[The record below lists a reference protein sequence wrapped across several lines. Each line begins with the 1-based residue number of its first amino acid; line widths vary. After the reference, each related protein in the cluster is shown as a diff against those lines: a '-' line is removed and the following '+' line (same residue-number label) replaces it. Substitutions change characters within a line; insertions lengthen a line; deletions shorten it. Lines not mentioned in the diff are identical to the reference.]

1 MAHQATA
8 SHLTDVSH
16 GAHEGAH
23 GAEGGTENVKFAMWL
38 FLGSEVMFFT
48 VLIAGYV
55 YARFMAPAQHGILN
69 VPLTSLNTFLL
80 LASSFTVVRA
90 LAAIQIDDRT
100 KFLRSLALT
109 IILGAIF
116 LGVQVYEYDKLGHEG
131 LTLSGSAP
139 SAETSTTVAATEH
152 EGQGLTPEQ
161 VQHNRIFGMA
171 FFTLTGFHGFHVLIG
186 VIWALRVFWNAFNGK
201 YTQKDHFGVEFF
213 GLYWHFVDVVWILI
227 FTIVYLI

>member
-1 MAHQATA
+1 MAHNATA
-8 SHLTDVSH
+8 GHLTDVSH
-16 GAHEGAH
+16 GAHGDAH
-23 GAEGGTENVKFAMWL
+23 AAEGGSENTKFAMWL

-69 VPLTSLNTFLL
+69 IPLTSLNTFLL

-90 LAAIQIDDRT
+90 LAAIQINDKT

-116 LGVQVYEYDKLGHEG
+116 LSVQAYEYSNLGHEG
-131 LTLSGSAP
+131 LTLSGAAP
-139 SAETSTTVAATEH
+139 SNVTATNTAAVE
-152 EGQGLTPEQ
+152 ESKGLTPEQ
-161 VQHNRIFGMA
+161 QQQNRIFGMA

-186 VIWALRVFWNAFNGK
+186 VIWAIRVFWNAFNGK
-201 YTQKDHFGVEFF
+201 YTQQDHFGVEFF